1 MDADFWPTIQLP
13 RDIVSQRPILAVNK
27 IGAKKQRAQTL
38 IERFTEQNIQQSG
51 MWDNYYP
58 ISSNT

>member
-1 MDADFWPTIQLP
+1 MDASFFLANNSIA

-27 IGAKKQRAQTL
+27 IGAKKNEQTL
-38 IERFTEQNIQQSG
+38 IEGQDIQQSG